1 MLRGLAS
8 LLLVVLIASCDG
20 QTISSGYT
28 STNNGVWHKDSIMQ
42 FQFSGVDTIQPY
54 NIFINI
60 RNDQTYPYSN
70 LFLIA
75 ELNTPN
81 GDLVRDT
88 LEYEMALPNGEWLG
102 SGNGSLKENKLWYKE
117 KIIFPSSGVYTLKVS
132 HAMRKN
138 GQVEGI
144 ADLEGITNVGYQIE
158 KINP

>member
-1 MLRGLAS
+1 MLRGIALLMLVS
-8 LLLVVLIASCDG
+8 LMVSCDG
-20 QTISSGYT
+20 QTVKSAYT
-28 STNNGVWHKDSIMQ
+28 PTNNGVWHKDSIIQ
-42 FQFSGVDTIQPY
+42 FNFSGLDTVQPF
-54 NIFINI
+54 NVFINI

-75 ELNTPN
+75 ELQSPL

-88 LEYEMALPNGEWLG
+88 LEYEMARPNGEWLG
-102 SGNGSLKENKLWYKE
+102 SGHGSLRENKLWYKE
-117 KIIFPSSGVYTLKVS
+117 NIVFPASGVYTLKVS

-144 ADLEGITNVGYQIE
+144 EALEGITDVGYQIE